1 MTDSNDKPTEV
12 TGTPNP
18 IPEDEA
24 NKFLAANL
32 KVVDPDVGQ
41 THTCQGVG
49 QDKDRLVFQ
58 TEANGNISMY
68 VLPNKF
74 NLDYEKNQQV
84 SGMATQSLYITLR
97 SNKGC
102 FEVGS
107 NRILVGLLKF
117 LAISKPSPTTNSLSE

>member
-1 MTDSNDKPTEV
+1 MTDSNDKPTAITSTV
-12 TGTPNP
+12 NP
-18 IPEDEA
+18 IPENET

-32 KVVDPDVGQ
+32 RVVDPDVGQ

-68 VLPNKF
+68 VLPKKF
-74 NLDYEKNQQV
+74 NLDYEKNKQV
-84 SGMATQSLYITLR
+84 SGMATQSGYIAFR

-102 FEVGS
+102 FKV
-107 NRILVGLLKF
+107 RTLFDLVF
-117 LAISKPSPTTNSLSE
+117 